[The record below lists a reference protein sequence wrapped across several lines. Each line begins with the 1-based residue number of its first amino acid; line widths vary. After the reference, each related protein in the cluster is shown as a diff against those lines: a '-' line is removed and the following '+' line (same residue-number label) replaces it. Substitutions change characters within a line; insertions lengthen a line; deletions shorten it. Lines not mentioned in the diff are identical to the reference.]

1 MMGVIGLT
9 IKGKGIGKRIG
20 KGFCKKGGD
29 LNE

>member
-9 IKGKGIGKRIG
+9 IKGKRTGIRTG

>member
-9 IKGKGIGKRIG
+9 IKGKRIGKRTG
-20 KGFCKKGGD
+20 TGFCEKGGD